1 VNVDRAEFC
10 ALPPA
15 IALGLIYDVAS
26 AKLREMPVPPIPR
39 PPKYDDRFPK
49 KKGFFVWCSELD
61 LNSLEWWRG
70 KKAESVAS
78 GSEWAEKDEKWVAKL
93 DKWIEWRRLF
103 PYEPWSGTRGED
115 RASAAP
121 PSREPALHPW
131 GDRPASGGQRQQSK
145 PQTSPENDGRES
157 DEEFQF

>member
-1 VNVDRAEFC
+1 MTREEFV
-10 ALPPA
+10 ALPAPL
-15 IALGLIYDVAS
+15 ALGLVYDMAR
-26 AKLREMPVPPIPR
+26 AKLEPMDAPRAAR

-70 KKAESVAS
+70 KKAESVAA
-78 GSEWAEKDEKWVAKL
+78 GTEWAEKDAKWVAKL

-115 RASAAP
+115 RASGAP
-121 PSREPALHPW
+121 PSRDPKLYPW
-131 GDRPASGGQRQQSK
+131 GERSAGGNGQRQQSK
-145 PQTSPENDGRES
+145 PQTSPENDGREP
-157 DEEFQF
+157 EEEYDF